1 MHQQGGRNAT
11 RDDSVG
17 SAAADPYAAESAS
30 RSADKEQAGKL
41 VSLPPAKVCLP
52 KGVRI
57 VQISTG
63 LHHTLLLAKTGEVYA
78 FGSNSYGQLG
88 TGIGTNA
95 IFFLCRCDFQ
105 FEITSKTEVLLKTNK
120 PCHKKCEPYIDTE
133 GTVRCCLDLRN
144 GLFCEEA
151 DLRILRWWQ
160 YLAG

>member
-17 SAAADPYAAESAS
+17 SAAADPYAAEAAS

-95 IFFLCRCDFQ
+95 IFFFYAGVI
-105 FEITSKTEVLLKTNK
+105 FNLKLQAKLRFYLKLIK
-120 PCHKKCEPYIDTE
+120 PATKNVNHI
-133 GTVRCCLDLRN
+133 
-144 GLFCEEA
+144 
-151 DLRILRWWQ
+151 
-160 YLAG
+160 